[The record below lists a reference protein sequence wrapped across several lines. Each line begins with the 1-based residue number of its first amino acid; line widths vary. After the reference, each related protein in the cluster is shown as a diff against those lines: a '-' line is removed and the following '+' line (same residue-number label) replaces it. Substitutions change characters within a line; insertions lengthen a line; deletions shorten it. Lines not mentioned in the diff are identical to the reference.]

1 MSTKLKIAL
10 GILLIIAGFLLVRL
24 GLFFKQSV
32 KTATSANLNRQVAGV
47 NIDDPANIDS
57 DSDGIPDNLEAYYR
71 TDPFNP
77 DTDGDGFMD
86 GEEVVSSY
94 NPARKEGPSER
105 NKQNTNAT
113 ASLAQRMVV
122 GLYTGDLVSN
132 QVGENKYEKN
142 VDLLALGTFD
152 EVDVLLNPPPASDAS
167 LVVTNKSKQSQ
178 EEYLAKTASL
188 LEGPFLSSFTQQPY
202 VMNQAANFLGVGN
215 YDKAKELFRNYYL
228 AYSSAYSQLLSVPVP
243 ENWID
248 FHKHLLTIFQKLSIN
263 YLSLTKIED
272 DPLLALTALQ
282 DLPNNLLE
290 IDYSLLQK
298 LKILIQTENL
308 EIPNSPLFSILD
320 LLRTEQNQ

>member
-1 MSTKLKIAL
+1 MSLKLKITL
-10 GILLIIAGFLLVRL
+10 GTLLLIAGFLVVRL
-24 GLFFKQSV
+24 GLFFKHSV
-32 KTATSANLNRQVAGV
+32 KTATSVNLNRQVAGV
-47 NIDDPANIDS
+47 NIDDPSNIDS

-77 DTDGDGFMD
+77 DTDGDGFLD

-94 NPARKEGPSER
+94 NPSKKEGLNER

-122 GLYTGDLVSN
+122 GLYAGDLVSN
-132 QVGENKYEKN
+132 QVGKDKYEKN

-152 EVDVLLNPPPASDAS
+152 EVDSLLNPPPASDAS
-167 LVVTNKSKQSQ
+167 LVVMDKSKQSQ
-178 EEYLAKTASL
+178 EEYLAKTAYL

-202 VMNQAANFLGVGN
+202 VMNQAANFLGAGN
-215 YDKAKELFRNYYL
+215 YDKAKELFRDYYL
-228 AYSSAYSQLLSVPVP
+228 AYSSAYSQLLSVPVT

-248 FHKHLLTIFQKLSIN
+248 FHRHLLAIFQKLSIN

-290 IDYSLLQK
+290 IDYSLIQE
-298 LKILIQTENL
+298 LKVLLQTENL
-308 EIPNSPLFSILD
+308 EVPNSSLFSILG
-320 LLRTEQNQ
+320 LLSTP